1 MSLVRQGVQFDKK
14 LLDSDALK
22 IVKKLDKSGYEAYLV
37 GGCIRDL
44 LLGYAPK
51 DFDIATNATPEQ
63 IQKIF
68 KRSRI
73 IGRRFKL
80 VHIMFSARKF
90 IEVATFRSSRSRII
104 GRRFKLVHIM
114 FSARKFIE
122 VATFRSSKTPPTS
135 TKGMVLRDNFYG
147 SIKDDV
153 FRRDFTINGLYFD
166 VKNSQVIDYVE
177 GLNDL
182 KKLQINMIGDPYE
195 RFEEDPVRMIR
206 AVRFKTKLK
215 ASINSSLNKSIVKNA
230 HLIANV
236 PPARLY
242 EEVIK
247 LFHNENSLEVF
258 RELSNLGLLKYL
270 FSQTQEDDFVSISL
284 QNTSERIKIGSSV
297 TPAFLFAVFLWSAQN
312 KRFNEL
318 KKKKMSHVELMI
330 KASEDVIKK
339 QVQQVMMP
347 RWLSGRVKD
356 IWLMQYRLENFNPKK
371 SKELLKNPRFRMAYD
386 FFVLRSQSIDH
397 KLKTQAEYWTNL
409 QK

>member
-1 MSLVRQGVQFDKK
+1 MNLIRQSVTFDKK

-22 IVKKLDKSGYEAYLV
+22 IVKKINKSGYEAYLV

-44 LLGYAPK
+44 LLGYKPK

-63 IQKIF
+63 IQNLF

-90 IEVATFRSSRSRII
+90 IEVATFRSSKINQ
-104 GRRFKLVHIM
+104 
-114 FSARKFIE
+114 
-122 VATFRSSKTPPTS
+122 TSS
-135 TKGMVLRDNFYG
+135 KGMVLRDNYYG
-147 SIKDDV
+147 SLEDDV

-166 VKNSQVIDYVE
+166 IKSSEVIDYVG
-177 GLNDL
+177 GLEDVKL
-182 KKLQINMIGDPYE
+182 LQINMIGSPSE

-206 AVRFKTKLK
+206 AVRFKARLDATIDSKLND
-215 ASINSSLNKSIVKNA
+215 SILRNS
-230 HLIANV
+230 HLLSNV
-236 PPARLY
+236 SPARLY

-247 LFHNENSLEVF
+247 LFHNEKSLEVF
-258 RELSNLGLLKYL
+258 RELSNLGILKYL
-270 FSQTQEDDFVSISL
+270 FAQTQEDSFVTTAL
-284 QNTSERIKIGSSV
+284 LNTSERIKNESSV
-297 TPAFLFAVFLWSAQN
+297 TPAFLFAVFLWSAQK

-318 KKKKMSHVELMI
+318 KKKKMSRLELMI

-347 RWLSGRVKD
+347 RWLSARVKD
-356 IWLMQYRLENFNPKK
+356 IWLMQYRLENYNPKK
-371 SKELLKNPRFRMAYD
+371 SKELLNHPRFRMAYD
-386 FFVLRSQSIDH
+386 FLVLRSKSID
-397 KLKTQAEYWTNL
+397 KQLMDKAEYWTNI

>member
-1 MSLVRQGVQFDKK
+1 MSFIRQSVTFDKK

-22 IVKKLDKSGYEAYLV
+22 VVKKLNKSGYEAYLV

-44 LLGYAPK
+44 LLGYKPK

-63 IQKIF
+63 IQNLF

-90 IEVATFRSSRSRII
+90 IEVATFRSSKINQ
-104 GRRFKLVHIM
+104 
-114 FSARKFIE
+114 
-122 VATFRSSKTPPTS
+122 TSS
-135 TKGMVLRDNFYG
+135 KGMVLRDNYYG
-147 SIKDDV
+147 SLEDDV

-166 VKNSQVIDYVE
+166 IKSSEVIDYVG
-177 GLNDL
+177 GLEDVKL
-182 KKLQINMIGDPYE
+182 LQINMIGSPSE

-206 AVRFKTKLK
+206 AVRFKARLDATIDSKLND
-215 ASINSSLNKSIVKNA
+215 SILRNS
-230 HLIANV
+230 HLLSNV
-236 PPARLY
+236 SPARLY

-247 LFHNENSLEVF
+247 LFHNEKSLEVF
-258 RELSNLGLLKYL
+258 RELSNLGILKYL
-270 FSQTQEDDFVSISL
+270 FAQTQEDSFVTTAL
-284 QNTSERIKIGSSV
+284 LNTSERIKNESSV
-297 TPAFLFAVFLWSAQN
+297 TPAFLFAVFLWSAQK

-318 KKKKMSHVELMI
+318 KKKKMSRLELMI

-347 RWLSGRVKD
+347 RWLSARVKD
-356 IWLMQYRLENFNPKK
+356 IWLMQYRLENYNPKK
-371 SKELLKNPRFRMAYD
+371 SKELLNHPRFRMAYD
-386 FFVLRSQSIDH
+386 FLVLRSKSID
-397 KLKTQAEYWTNL
+397 KQLMDKAEYWTNI

>member
-1 MSLVRQGVQFDKK
+1 MSLIRQSIQFDKK

-63 IQKIF
+63 IHKLF

-90 IEVATFRSSRSRII
+90 IEVATFRSS
-104 GRRFKLVHIM
+104 
-114 FSARKFIE
+114 
-122 VATFRSSKTPPTS
+122 KTNPTS

-147 SIKDDV
+147 SLKDDV

-166 VKNSQVIDYVE
+166 VKNSQVLDYVQ
-177 GLNDL
+177 GLEDL
-182 KKLQINMIGDPYE
+182 KKLQINMIGHPSE

-206 AVRFKTKLK
+206 AVRFKAKLN
-215 ASINSSLNKSIVKNA
+215 AAINSNLNKSIKENA

-247 LFHNENSLEVF
+247 LFHNENSLDVF
-258 RELSNLGLLKYL
+258 HQLSNLGILKYL
-270 FSQTQEDDFVSISL
+270 FSQTREDSFVTMSL
-284 QNTSERIKIGSSV
+284 QNTAERIKIGNSV

-312 KRFNEL
+312 KRFDEL
-318 KKKKMSHVELMI
+318 KKKKMSHVELMT
-330 KASEDVIKK
+330 KASEDVIKR

-356 IWLMQYRLENFNPKK
+356 IWLMQSRLENLNPKK

-386 FFVLRSQSIDH
+386 FFVLRSQSVDQQ
-397 KLKTQAEYWTNL
+397 LKTQAEYWTNL